1 MAIATFIPEI
11 WSARLLNELQKV
23 HVAANL
29 VNRDYEG
36 EIKGLG
42 ACVRI
47 NKLLSSDISVWDYE
61 RDIEIEAPENL
72 NMNDCTLEINS
83 ARYFNFLVDDIDV
96 VQVAGNVMDKAV
108 EVCAHK
114 LKDYSDQYI
123 LEAFA
128 NGAAEENII
137 GADLS
142 VTVTKDN
149 VYEYIAQLREL
160 LDKNNAPYE
169 DRAIV
174 VPPEVC
180 TMLMQDTRFIPADG
194 IDERIKTGFIG
205 RAAGTDV
212 YVSNNT
218 VKEDEYYYITA
229 HSKSACTFAE
239 QIIKMDAY
247 RPENTFSDAV
257 KGLYAYGV
265 KVTEPLGVACLCCSI
280 G

>member
-11 WSARLLNELQKV
+11 WSARLQNELQAV

-47 NKLLSSDISVWDYE
+47 NKLLQSDISVWDYE
-61 RDIEIEAPENL
+61 KDFEIESPESL

-83 ARYFNFLVDDIDV
+83 ARYFNFLIDDIDV
-96 VQVAGNVMDKAV
+96 VQAAGNVMDKAV

-114 LKDYSDQYI
+114 LKDYSDAEI
-123 LEAFA
+123 LEALA
-128 NGAAEENII
+128 SNVSDDNII
-137 GADLS
+137 GFDTPVSLTAD
-142 VTVTKDN
+142 N
-149 VYEYIAQLREL
+149 IYNYIIQLRTL

-174 VPPEVC
+174 VPSEAC
-180 TMLMQDTRFIPADG
+180 GLLLQDTRFIPADG
-194 IDERIKTGFIG
+194 SDERIKSGFIG

-212 YVSNNT
+212 YVSNN
-218 VKEDEYYYITA
+218 VLSDEDYYYITA

-247 RPENTFSDAV
+247 RPANYFSDAV
-257 KGLYAYGV
+257 KGLYVYGV
-265 KVTEPLGVACLCCSI
+265 KVTEPSAVASLVCSI